1 MLSEVVG
8 WVVSLNL
15 HVDVYILQYIL
26 KLENIDDRAV
36 LVFPKSV
43 PVDRCAEKNT
53 LANFALGH
61 RY

>member
-26 KLENIDDRAV
+26 KVENIDDRAV

-43 PVDRCAEKNT
+43 PVDRCAEKKYISKFCIRT
-53 LANFALGH
+53 
-61 RY
+61 